1 MVNVNVSKEG
11 WSFVK
16 GQATPGESFAQTFD
30 RLLKEVAV
38 MKDLIAALDEKAISD
53 IQSVLNVDEEKEIP

>member
-16 GQATPGESFAQTFD
+16 GHATPGESFAQTFD

-53 IQSVLNVDEEKEIP
+53 IQSVLNVDDKEDQE

>member
-1 MVNVNVSKEG
+1 MVNVNVSKKG

-16 GQATPGESFAQTFD
+16 GNAAPGESFAQTFD